1 MLLPTRKEV
10 ETCMKKRTAAILA
23 LAIIAIYGA
32 MRIGR
37 LVWEYNMPMAYMPR
51 HYGPFA
57 PHHHFVFHYGPG
69 FGFWEFGGW
78 ITIGMFSL
86 LFQLGL
92 LIIGWLLWKTSGP
105 FKWLGLAIIVWGMI
119 ALLPKWLLIPLAF
132 IAIYSLYK
140 KQEQKAR
147 PMATWPTPTIQKRD
161 FLDEWEKTI
170 KKEEQ

>member
-1 MLLPTRKEV
+1 
-10 ETCMKKRTAAILA
+10 MKKRTITVLV
-23 LAIIAIYGA
+23 LAIIAIFGA
-32 MRIGR
+32 MQIGR
-37 LVWEYNMPMAYMPR
+37 LVWEYNMPLAHMPR

-57 PHHHFVFHYGPG
+57 PHHHFAFRNGRE
-69 FGFWEFGGW
+69 FESWEFNESWEFGGW
-78 ITIGMFSL
+78 MAIGMFSL

-119 ALLPKWLLIPLAF
+119 ALLPKWLLILLAF
-132 IAIYSLYK
+132 IAIYSFYK
-140 KQEQKAR
+140 KQEQKAG
-147 PMATWPTPTIQKRD
+147 PMETWTTPVMHDHD